1 MKKKNDVKL
10 WEVNWTLLEK
20 KVFGKLSMLSRI
32 PEVYLRKV
40 LGRILL
46 DRIQGFLRQQR
57 I

>member
-10 WEVNWTLLEK
+10 WEVKWTLLEK